1 MDRLESMSILLAVV
15 KAGSLSAA
23 GRKLGVPLAT
33 VSRKI
38 SDLENYLGTR
48 IFNRSTRQLA
58 LTAAGQAY
66 VKACER
72 ILDDVGEAERAVSGE
87 YRAPRGN
94 LTIAAPVVFGR
105 KHVVPVVVEFL
116 KAYPDIDIRVS
127 LADRV
132 PERMIDLVK
141 EHIDLAVRIGRLPDS
156 SMHATRIGSV
166 QRVVCGSPRYFAD
179 RGTPETPADLA
190 DHACITFEGLNS
202 PLEWIFTSADAE
214 ITVPVHSR
222 LIVNTA
228 QAAIDAA
235 VAGGGITRVLS
246 YQIEDA
252 VRAGTLVS
260 ILQRFLPATFDV
272 SLVYPDQ
279 PVLPQKLRAFLD
291 FAAPRLKARLAQH
304 DSHLA

>member
-1 MDRLESMSILLAVV
+1 MDRLESMAILLDVV

-38 SDLENYLGTR
+38 SDLETYLGTR

-58 LTAAGQAY
+58 LTEAGQAY

-72 ILDDVGEAERAVSGE
+72 ILDEVGEAERAVSGE

-94 LTIAAPVVFGR
+94 LTIASPIVFGR
-105 KHVVPVVVEFL
+105 MHVVPVVVDFL
-116 KAYPDIDIRVS
+116 KAYPEVDIRVV

-132 PERMIDLVK
+132 PERTIDLVK

-156 SMHATRIGSV
+156 SMHATRIGATKFA
-166 QRVVCGSPRYFAD
+166 VCGSPCYFAE
-179 RGTPETPADLA
+179 RGPPATPEGLFG
-190 DHACITFEGLNS
+190 HLCVNFEGLNATS
-202 PLEWIFTSADAE
+202 EWSFVRAGADL
-214 ITVPVHSR
+214 TVPIQAR

-235 VAGGGITRVLS
+235 IAGGGVTRVLS

-252 VRAGTLVS
+252 LQSGALVS
-260 ILQRFLPATFDV
+260 ILQDFAPTAYDIN
-272 SLVYPDQ
+272 LVYADQ
-279 PVLPQKLRAFLD
+279 PILPQKLRSFLD
-291 FAAPRLKARLAQH
+291 FAAPRLKARLAQ
-304 DSHLA
+304 DSSHLA

>member
-1 MDRLESMSILLAVV
+1 MDRLESMSILLDVV

-33 VSRKI
+33 VSRKV
-38 SDLENYLGTR
+38 SDLEIYLGTR

-58 LTAAGQAY
+58 LTEAGQAY

-72 ILDDVGEAERAVSGE
+72 ILDDVGEAERAVTGE

-105 KHVVPVVVEFL
+105 KHIIPVVVDFL
-116 KAYPDIDIRVS
+116 KVYTEIDIRVV

-156 SMHATRIGSV
+156 SMHATKIGSV
-166 QRVVCGSPRYFAD
+166 QRVVCGSPRYFAEY
-179 RGTPETPADLA
+179 GTPTDPEELVG
-190 DHACITFEGLNS
+190 HACVTFEGLNS
-202 PLEWIFTSADAE
+202 STEWPFVKADANS
-214 ITVPVHSR
+214 TVPIHSR

-235 VAGGGITRVLS
+235 IAGAGITRVLS

-252 VRAGTLVS
+252 VKSGTLVS
-260 ILQRFLPATFDV
+260 ILQRFLPQSYEV
-272 SLVYPDQ
+272 NLVYADQ
-279 PVLPQKLRAFLD
+279 PILPQKLRTFLD

-304 DSHLA
+304 NNQLA

>member
-1 MDRLESMSILLAVV
+1 MDRLESMSILLDVV
-15 KAGSLSAA
+15 KAGSLSAT
-23 GRKLGVPLAT
+23 GRKRGVPLAT

-58 LTAAGQAY
+58 LTEAGQAY

-72 ILDDVGEAERAVSGE
+72 ILDDVGEAERAVTGE
-87 YRAPRGN
+87 YSAPRGN

-116 KAYPDIDIRVS
+116 KDYPEIDIRIA

-156 SMHATRIGSV
+156 SMHAKRIGAV
-166 QRVVCGSPRYFAD
+166 QRVACGSPGYFAD
-179 RGTPETPADLA
+179 RGTPETPEDLA
-190 DHACITFEGLNS
+190 GHVCITFEGLTS
-202 PLEWIFTSADAE
+202 PAEWTFTRAEAE
-214 ITVPVHSR
+214 IFIPVRSR
-222 LIVNTA
+222 LVVNTA

-260 ILQRFLPATFDV
+260 ILQRFLPKAYDV
-272 SLVYPDQ
+272 NLVYADQ

-291 FAAPRLKARLAQH
+291 FAAPRLKARLAQYE
-304 DSHLA
+304 L

>member
-1 MDRLESMSILLAVV
+1 MDRLEAMSILLDVV

-23 GRKLGVPLAT
+23 GRKRGVPLAT

-58 LTAAGQAY
+58 LTEAGQAY
-66 VKACER
+66 VRACER
-72 ILDDVGEAERAVSGE
+72 ILDSVGEAERTVTGE
-87 YRAPRGN
+87 YIAPRGN

-105 KHVVPVVVEFL
+105 KHVVPVVAEFL
-116 KAYPDIDIRVS
+116 KAYPEIDIRLA

-166 QRVVCGSPRYFAD
+166 RRVACGSPDYFAD
-179 RGTPETPADLA
+179 RGTPLTPEDLA
-190 DHACITFEGLNS
+190 DHACVSFEGLIS
-202 PLEWIFTSADAE
+202 PAEWTFMRADAE
-214 ITVPVHSR
+214 IAVPVRSR
-222 LIVNTA
+222 LAVNTA

-235 VAGGGITRVLS
+235 VAGAGITRVLS

-260 ILQRFLPATFDV
+260 ILQGFLPNAYDV
-272 SLVYPDQ
+272 NLVYADQ

-291 FAAPRLKARLAQH
+291 FAAPRLKARLAQ
-304 DSHLA
+304 LEP